1 MSKGYT
7 TITEAIIKGFE
18 RLLEPVDKNIQE
30 SSNSLNDGLVMSLQD
45 RIENLEKNCQKLLIL

>member
-45 RIENLEKNCQKLLIL
+45 RIENLEKN